1 MQHEQN
7 KGDKL
12 VEVEK
17 RKRESVG
24 FVEQENYNEMRREEE
39 MKEEHAVVTRANDVR
54 AKK

>member
-1 MQHEQN
+1 M
-7 KGDKL
+7 

-39 MKEEHAVVTRANDVR
+39 MKEDNPYIISVVI
-54 AKK
+54 